1 MIKLIAS
8 DMDGTLLNSN
18 KELSQS
24 IYEILKQL
32 NEKGI
37 IFVAISGRDI
47 FSLREIF
54 KDVEEDIVYA
64 SNNGNYIT
72 YKDKVIFENYI
83 ENHMVDKVAQIIRKK
98 AKHNTIYCAK
108 NTIYSESII
117 PCIVGKRLK
126 LKVKYIRN
134 ITKIEDKILKISTFG
149 NKNIIDRA
157 LQSISELND
166 ELMITKSGTTC
177 FDICRLGGTKKQGI
191 NILQDMF
198 NVKYNETMV
207 FGDHMN
213 DLEMMSSAYYS
224 FAMENAEEDVKKN
237 ARFIADTNDNVGV
250 INAIKEVAL
259 CEKELNSCN
268 A

>member
-18 KELSQS
+18 KNLSPD
-24 IYEILKQL
+24 IYDVLKKL
-32 NEKGI
+32 KDNNI

-47 FSLREIF
+47 FSLKEVF
-54 KDVEEDIVYA
+54 KDVKEDIVYA

-83 ENHMVDKVAQIIRKK
+83 EEHLVSKVAKIIRKK
-98 AKHNTIYCAK
+98 AKHNTIYCSK

-117 PCIVGKRLK
+117 PGIAGKK
-126 LKVKYIRN
+126 WNLKVKYVKD
-134 ITKIEDKILKISTFG
+134 ITKVNDKILKITTFG
-149 NKNIIDRA
+149 NKKIIDKA
-157 LQSISELND
+157 FESVNSLND
-166 ELMITKSGTTC
+166 EVMITKSGVTC

-191 NILQDMF
+191 HILQEVF
-198 NVKYNETMV
+198 NIGYNETMV

-224 FAMENAEEDVKKN
+224 YAMENAEEDVKNN
-237 ARFIADTNDNVGV
+237 ARFIAKTNDDDGV
-250 INAIKEVAL
+250 VKAIREIAL
-259 CEKELNSCN
+259 CEEQLNSCSC
-268 A
+268 